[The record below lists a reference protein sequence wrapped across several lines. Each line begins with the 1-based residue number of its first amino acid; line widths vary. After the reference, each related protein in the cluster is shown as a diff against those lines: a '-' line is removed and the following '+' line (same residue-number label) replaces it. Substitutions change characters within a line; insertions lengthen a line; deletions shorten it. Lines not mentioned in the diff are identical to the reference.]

1 MPTPESSLTR
11 RQQQIFDFLC
21 DQSHRFDHPP
31 TLDELAA
38 ALGLKS
44 RGSLH
49 KHVQA
54 LIDAGL
60 IEPMKRTRRGIRL
73 VSNPRDHATSSIR
86 ASRIAESHSS
96 DDGRDDVLPLLGR
109 IAAGRPIEAITD
121 DQHMNVPRPLR
132 TGDNC
137 YVLQVSGDSM
147 IEDGI
152 FDGDWIVVEPRQQ
165 ASNGEMVVAMV
176 DGTDATVKRLLQRPG
191 EVVLIPANS
200 AMSPIHLAPDRV
212 QIQGV
217 VVGQMRSYR

>member
-1 MPTPESSLTR
+1 MPSRNASLTR
-11 RQQQIFDFLC
+11 RQQQIFEFLREHAH
-21 DQSHRFDHPP
+21 SFAHPP

-38 ALGLKS
+38 TLGLKS

-49 KHVQA
+49 KQIQA

-60 IEPMKRTRRGIRL
+60 VEPMNRTRRGIRL
-73 VSNPRDHATSSIR
+73 TANART
-86 ASRIAESHSS
+86 ASTIAEDS
-96 DDGRDDVLPLLGR
+96 LPLLGR
-109 IAAGRPIEAITD
+109 IAAGRPIEAIED
-121 DQHMNVPRPLR
+121 AQRMGVPPTLR
-132 TGDNC
+132 SGDNC
-137 YVLQVSGDSM
+137 YVLQVQGDSM

-152 FDGDWIVVEPRQQ
+152 LDGDWIVVEPCQQ

-176 DGTDATVKRLLQRPG
+176 DGSEATVKRLLQRPG

>member
-1 MPTPESSLTR
+1 MPSRNASLTR
-11 RQQQIFDFLC
+11 RQQQIFEFLREHAH
-21 DQSHRFDHPP
+21 SFAHPP

-38 ALGLKS
+38 TLGLKS

-49 KHVQA
+49 KQIQA

-60 IEPMKRTRRGIRL
+60 VEPMNRTRRGIRL
-73 VSNPRDHATSSIR
+73 TANART
-86 ASRIAESHSS
+86 ASTIAEDS
-96 DDGRDDVLPLLGR
+96 LPLLGR
-109 IAAGRPIEAITD
+109 IAAGRPIEAIED
-121 DQHMNVPRPLR
+121 EQRMGVPSTLR
-132 TGDNC
+132 SGDNC
-137 YVLQVSGDSM
+137 YVLQVQGDSM

-152 FDGDWIVVEPRQQ
+152 LDGDWIVVEPCQQ

-176 DGTDATVKRLLQRPG
+176 DGSEATVKRLLQRPG

-200 AMSPIHLAPDRV
+200 AMSPILLAPDRV

>member
-1 MPTPESSLTR
+1 MPSRNASLTR
-11 RQQQIFDFLC
+11 RQQQIFEFLREHAH
-21 DQSHRFDHPP
+21 SFAHPP

-38 ALGLKS
+38 TLGLKS

-49 KHVQA
+49 KQIQA

-60 IEPMKRTRRGIRL
+60 VEPMNRTRRGIRL
-73 VSNPRDHATSSIR
+73 TPNART
-86 ASRIAESHSS
+86 ASTIAE
-96 DDGRDDVLPLLGR
+96 DTLPLLGR
-109 IAAGRPIEAITD
+109 IAAGRPIEAIED
-121 DQHMNVPRPLR
+121 EQRMGVPPALHS
-132 TGDNC
+132 GDNC
-137 YVLQVSGDSM
+137 YVLQVQGDSM

-152 FDGDWIVVEPRQQ
+152 LDGDWIVVEPCEQ

-176 DGTDATVKRLLQRPG
+176 DGSEATVKRLLQRPG

>member
-1 MPTPESSLTR
+1 MPSRNASLTR
-11 RQQQIFDFLC
+11 RQQQIFEFLREHAH
-21 DQSHRFDHPP
+21 SFAHPP

-38 ALGLKS
+38 TLGLKS

-49 KHVQA
+49 KQIQA

-60 IEPMKRTRRGIRL
+60 VEPMNRTRRGIRL
-73 VSNPRDHATSSIR
+73 TPNART
-86 ASRIAESHSS
+86 ASTIAE
-96 DDGRDDVLPLLGR
+96 DTLPLLGR
-109 IAAGRPIEAITD
+109 IAAGRPIEAIED
-121 DQHMNVPRPLR
+121 AQRMGVPPTLR
-132 TGDNC
+132 SGDNC
-137 YVLQVSGDSM
+137 YVLQVQGDSM

-152 FDGDWIVVEPRQQ
+152 LDGDWIVVEPCQQ

-176 DGTDATVKRLLQRPG
+176 DGSEATVKRLLQRPG

>member
-1 MPTPESSLTR
+1 MARRDYSLTR
-11 RQQQIFDFLC
+11 RQQQIFEFLC
-21 DQSHRFDHPP
+21 ENSHQFDHPP

-49 KHVQA
+49 KQIQA

-60 IEPMKRTRRGIRL
+60 IEPMNRTRRGIRL
-73 VSNPRDHATSSIR
+73 IVDQQPAHDLP
-86 ASRIAESHSS
+86 S
-96 DDGRDDVLPLLGR
+96 DDASVDALHQRQQNSDMALPLLGR
-109 IAAGRPIEAITD
+109 IAAGRPIEAIAD
-121 DQHMNVPRPLR
+121 DQHMTVPRPLR

-137 YVLQVSGDSM
+137 YVLQVTGDSM

-165 ASNGEMVVAMV
+165 ASNGEMVVALV
-176 DGTDATVKRLLQRPG
+176 DGSEATVKRLLQRPD

-200 AMSPIHLAPDRV
+200 TMAPIHLAPDRV

>member
-1 MPTPESSLTR
+1 MPSQNASLTR
-11 RQQQIFDFLC
+11 RQQQIFEFLREHAH
-21 DQSHRFDHPP
+21 SFAHPP

-38 ALGLKS
+38 TLGLKS

-49 KHVQA
+49 KQIQA

-60 IEPMKRTRRGIRL
+60 VEPMNRTRRGIRL
-73 VSNPRDHATSSIR
+73 TANART
-86 ASRIAESHSS
+86 ASTIAEDS
-96 DDGRDDVLPLLGR
+96 LPLLGR
-109 IAAGRPIEAITD
+109 IAAGRPIEAIED
-121 DQHMNVPRPLR
+121 EQRMGVPPTLR
-132 TGDNC
+132 SGDNC
-137 YVLQVSGDSM
+137 YVLQVQGDSM

-152 FDGDWIVVEPRQQ
+152 LDGDWIVVEPCQQ

-176 DGTDATVKRLLQRPG
+176 DGSEATVKRLLQRPG

>member
-1 MPTPESSLTR
+1 MPSRNASLTR
-11 RQQQIFDFLC
+11 RQQQIFEFLREHAH
-21 DQSHRFDHPP
+21 SFAHPP

-38 ALGLKS
+38 TLGLKS

-49 KHVQA
+49 KQIQA

-60 IEPMKRTRRGIRL
+60 VEPMNRTRRGIRL
-73 VSNPRDHATSSIR
+73 TANAR
-86 ASRIAESHSS
+86 AASAIAE
-96 DDGRDDVLPLLGR
+96 DTLPLLGR
-109 IAAGRPIEAITD
+109 IAAGRPIEAIED
-121 DQHMNVPRPLR
+121 EQRMGVPATLR
-132 TGDNC
+132 SGDNC
-137 YVLQVSGDSM
+137 YVLQVQGDSM

-152 FDGDWIVVEPRQQ
+152 LDGDWIVVEPCQQ

-176 DGTDATVKRLLQRPG
+176 DGSEATVKRLLQRPG

-200 AMSPIHLAPDRV
+200 AMSPIHLSPDRV